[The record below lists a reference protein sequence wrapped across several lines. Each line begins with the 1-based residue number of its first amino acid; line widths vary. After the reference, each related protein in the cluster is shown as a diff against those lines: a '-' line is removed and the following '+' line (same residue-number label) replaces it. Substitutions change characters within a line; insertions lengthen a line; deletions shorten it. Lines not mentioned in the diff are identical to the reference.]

1 MLSRNEKESL
11 FSQHALEL
19 QAWVANNLPTLD
31 NVHEIAALSSAL
43 PEVEIKDQR
52 AFVGACK
59 KWLRVQQCQQFFK
72 KEKDGIAEFLA
83 ENLFVED
90 WQTESNVALQHL
102 VEHFHLFGGK
112 SRGEFL
118 LWAAQRLRR
127 LPALR
132 NHATLR
138 DFINMGIDD
147 FDNEKPDLPDF
158 KFTTHEM
165 PFGKEYHIPLEDGH
179 VWRVRDLK
187 SAKALWPVH
196 IRKVDGKPYIVKVV
210 QGHTIYV
217 HRLFFK
223 VGIGDTVCAFDDDYT
238 NFSLYPFSRHTEVFW
253 GDWKNP
259 EKTHA
264 SKLIRAEG
272 TKPILTELR
281 QEWVPNLYV
290 AHDTARNVS
299 AQDRQDV
306 FEQKNMLQPLE
317 FEDADDGTK
326 KQVDFGGT
334 SSGYLNPVSTSDVVR
349 PLVANKDTPAWQK
362 LDRED
367 KRESEGV
374 QHDMTA
380 SAIRDYNRD
389 ADQAKYRSK
398 DGDVAGEESQSRESR
413 RNQYEPTRSTLVE
426 DVEAVEEEMVKAEN

>member
-19 QAWVANNLPTLD
+19 QAWVANSLPTLD

-43 PEVEIKDQR
+43 PEIEIKDQR

-83 ENLFVED
+83 ESLFVED
-90 WQTESNVALQHL
+90 WQTESNAALQHL

-118 LWAAQRLRR
+118 LWAATRLRR

-147 FDNEKPDLPDF
+147 FDDVQPDLSDF
-158 KFTTHEM
+158 KFTVHEM

-196 IRKVDGKPYIVKVV
+196 IRKVDGTPYVIKIV
-210 QGHTIYV
+210 QGHTVFV

-223 VGIGDTVCAFDDDYT
+223 IGIGDVVRAFDGDYT
-238 NFSLYPFSRHTEVFW
+238 NFSLYPFSRHVEVFW

-259 EKTHA
+259 EKTHK

-272 TKPILTELR
+272 TKPIYTELR
-281 QEWVPNLYV
+281 QQWVPNLHV
-290 AHDTARNVS
+290 AHDTQANAS
-299 AQDRQDV
+299 AQDRQSD
-306 FEQKNMLQPLE
+306 FEEKMLQPLE
-317 FEDADDGTK
+317 LENESGDK
-326 KQVDFGGT
+326 ERLDFGGT
-334 SSGYLNPVSTSDVVR
+334 PTGYANPVATRDVER
-349 PLVANKDTPAWQK
+349 PTLSGRNSAANRFAA
-362 LDRED
+362 DRED
-367 KRESEGV
+367 RAEEQAVRKE
-374 QHDMTA
+374 MTVTT
-380 SAIRDYNRD
+380 IRDINRE
-389 ADQAKYRSK
+389 AAHAQ
-398 DGDVAGEESQSRESR
+398 DGDVAGLFEQVRPPASDRPS
-413 RNQYEPTRSTLVE
+413 LVE
-426 DVEAVEEEMVKAEN
+426 DVTALEAEMERAEM